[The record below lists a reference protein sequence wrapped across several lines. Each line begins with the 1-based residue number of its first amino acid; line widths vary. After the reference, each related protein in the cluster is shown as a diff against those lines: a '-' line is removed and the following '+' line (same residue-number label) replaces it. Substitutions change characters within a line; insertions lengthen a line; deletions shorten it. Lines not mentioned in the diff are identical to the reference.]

1 MSETTSRP
9 DAAIAAA
16 RAADQELLDRVERWS
31 QAGGDPA
38 APSVLD
44 GWTIGHVVSH
54 LARNADGFRNVA
66 RGTAVGE
73 QWPMYESVESRQ
85 ADIDAGAGR
94 SAEELS
100 ADLRQSVDR
109 LYAALAEADWA
120 GSGLTVR
127 GPIAMT
133 EIPERRRR
141 EVIQVFDHGE
151 LVRQRAVEA
160 CPAHGAGTAHRVGQ
174 PLGRHFAVDVAPFHA
189 VVAVGGLDHG
199 HRRVLGGGLCEGA
212 GERVQEVHGVVRVWS
227 RMKTKKPVWGKT
239 GF

>member
-16 RAADQELLDRVERWS
+16 RAADQELLDRLERWS
-31 QAGGDPA
+31 RAGGDPG

-44 GWTIGHVVSH
+44 GWTIGHVVTH

-100 ADLRQSVDR
+100 ADLRQAVDR

-120 GSGLTVR
+120 GSGLTAR
-127 GPIAMT
+127 GPIAMI
-133 EIPERRRR
+133 EVPERRRR
-141 EVIQVFDHGE
+141 EVIVHHSDLGLGYTPDEWPSDFVRTELRALEMVVKSRLPMGMTEWPAAVLGLTPGMRLWWMFGRLHGE
-151 LVRQRAVEA
+151 GLPVP
-160 CPAHGAGTAHRVGQ
+160 PAWQ
-174 PLGRHFAVDVAPFHA
+174 
-189 VVAVGGLDHG
+189 
-199 HRRVLGGGLCEGA
+199 
-212 GERVQEVHGVVRVWS
+212 
-227 RMKTKKPVWGKT
+227 
-239 GF
+239 